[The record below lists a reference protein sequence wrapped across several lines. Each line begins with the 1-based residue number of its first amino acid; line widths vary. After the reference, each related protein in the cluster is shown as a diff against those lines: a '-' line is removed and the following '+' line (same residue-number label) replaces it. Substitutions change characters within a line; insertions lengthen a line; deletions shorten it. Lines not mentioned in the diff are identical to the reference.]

1 MIKHL
6 TGRWADWARLQTNS
20 ILDRIMSVHS
30 QVVTGRSSRGDGLL
44 MLTQLAQQIG
54 KIGFLHFLNSP
65 LRGGNT
71 YRIFSHHFHPH
82 SRWHDHT
89 PRVLVYTCH
98 YCKRTG
104 PYRNLKQQK
113 FQQFILRRCIHEW
126 LGNSQIRMPKEVVLR
141 NKGRKSGAGIK
152 ANLLHCLS
160 SLMSPQSF
168 QPSHF
173 NFWSMHRPLV
183 QANRS
188 GQAYPIT
195 HRKHGWVGGYSD
207 KLSKTELCI
216 FTRRVMLPMLAPVD
230 QSNYK
235 FILVKL
241 GDNKE
246 WRVLKV
252 TCSWLTVTNKRES
265 VNKLFSD

>member
-1 MIKHL
+1 
-6 TGRWADWARLQTNS
+6 
-20 ILDRIMSVHS
+20 
-30 QVVTGRSSRGDGLL
+30 
-44 MLTQLAQQIG
+44 
-54 KIGFLHFLNSP
+54 
-65 LRGGNT
+65 
-71 YRIFSHHFHPH
+71 
-82 SRWHDHT
+82 
-89 PRVLVYTCH
+89 
-98 YCKRTG
+98 
-104 PYRNLKQQK
+104 
-113 FQQFILRRCIHEW
+113 
-126 LGNSQIRMPKEVVLR
+126 MPKEVVLR

-207 KLSKTELCI
+207 KLNKTELCI

-230 QSNYK
+230 QSINNEQ
-235 FILVKL
+235 LRL
-241 GDNKE
+241 TSSQLPSNNM
-246 WRVLKV
+246 V
-252 TCSWLTVTNKRES
+252 TVQSHSRHHHFVTDIS
-265 VNKLFSD
+265 LITQHVV